1 MVGFENDNARA
12 VSSRRVLRDL
22 EGVTLDDFAARVW
35 DSWLSVADEDIVPT
49 LMEEW
54 AATSFPA
61 DDPAGAELARAIDR
75 LARWDR
81 VADTASVETTWL
93 TLMVERWGALGV
105 EPPVTVAM
113 LADVLSSLREEWG
126 TTEVAWGR
134 INRHQRPLPGD
145 PARAL
150 DPDRPSLPVGGASG
164 GFGSVFSYYSAPVD
178 GPAGPRIG
186 LAGNSFVK
194 VIEFGPTP
202 TARSVLNYG
211 QSGDPAS
218 RHFFDQAELYVRR
231 AFKPAWFTR
240 AEVEAN
246 AVRSYGVGGAAG
258 ER

>member
-1 MVGFENDNARA
+1 MLPGLAAVPRRAPGVDPGEVLDGSDPATEWRGFH
-12 VSSRRVLRDL
+12 
-22 EGVTLDDFAARVW
+22 
-35 DSWLSVADEDIVPT
+35 
-49 LMEEW
+49 
-54 AATSFPA
+54 
-61 DDPAGAELARAIDR
+61 DPAGAELARAIDR

-81 VADTASVETTWL
+81 VADTASVETTWF
-93 TLMVERWGALGV
+93 TLMVERRMALRSD
-105 EPPVTVAM
+105 PPSWVAA
-113 LADVLSSLREEWG
+113 LADALRLLREEWG
-126 TTEVAWGR
+126 TTEVTWGQL
-134 INRHQRPLPGD
+134 NRHQRPLPGD

-211 QSGDPAS
+211 LSGDPAS

-246 AVRSYGVGGAAG
+246 AVRSYGVGATAG